1 LGTDYEDACG
11 KDGKGGR
18 AAILNALFDEWEAK
32 KNGEPIDN
40 RKLARYGTIDW
51 LFSTTRPR
59 RPIPRRSPS
68 ARSRLRGIMQ
78 MICDTLDKKG
88 RRIAI
93 TWCVR

>member
-1 LGTDYEDACG
+1 MR

-51 LFSTTRPR
+51 LFRHYKTEEAYTEKVS
-59 RPIPRRSPS
+59 S
-68 ARSRLRGIMQ
+68 ARVP
-78 MICDTLDKKG
+78 
-88 RRIAI
+88 I
-93 TWCVR
+93 TSASCR